1 MIDYRFYKLYKEY
14 VYLESSGL
22 MHHPDLKQVS
32 DENEDGIIDQSDL
45 VSSEDTKKELSNLS
59 RKVQDAVDS
68 FDSMSNSS
76 NTDKKKFMDKLYKIA
91 INVFNLLKKK
101 RKNMQEEFIFKDLFN
116 KIYDIS
122 QINVDKEE
130 DVIEVRKNITFLL
143 KDIDYHLNK
152 FHRSF
157 FTGTY
162 SYN

>member
-22 MHHPDLKQVS
+22 MYHPDLKQVS
-32 DENEDGIIDQSDL
+32 DENKDGVVDQSDL

-59 RKVQDAVDS
+59 RKIQDAVDL
-68 FDSMSNSS
+68 FDNISSSS
-76 NTDKKKFMDKLYKIA
+76 NKDKNKFMDKLYKIA

-130 DVIEVRKNITFLL
+130 DVIEVRKNIKLLL
-143 KDIDYHLNK
+143 KNIDYYLNK

-162 SYN
+162 SYS